1 MYRQKFFFLLLSH
14 GTLED
19 VELPKK
25 RGNLW
30 NERFINIPSQSS
42 LLLFFLPF
50 LTRWLSMCSSYGIP
64 LLLLHVTIEGR
75 PHSSAR
81 ELRGDGLKITPKD
94 GMKEIVEQP
103 KQKEGQDFFQDSQNL
118 YTTSWVS
125 AEKVK
130 FVFLMKNNL
139 FVFVVHVS
147 NLWNHFSAHDKYY
160 VPNNF
165 YHEWG
170 FPLNFFEPRVAR
182 KFTLIPLHLLIFTTR
197 VITPSE
203 KKNPSRNRVRK
214 EEELEAVKKWHFST
228 YSTGVEECVIT
239 ITRQKPETLF
249 SFIKQIGHM
258 LGMVFT
264 LVL

>member
-14 GTLED
+14 GTLEGD
-19 VELPKK
+19 VELPKKK

-125 AEKVK
+125 ADFLHKSKVC
-130 FVFLMKNNL
+130 FLMKNNL

-203 KKNPSRNRVRK
+203 KKILAEIESERRRSWRPWKNGIS
-214 EEELEAVKKWHFST
+214 LLT
-228 YSTGVEECVIT
+228 L
-239 ITRQKPETLF
+239 PE
-249 SFIKQIGHM
+249 
-258 LGMVFT
+258 
-264 LVL
+264 

>member
-1 MYRQKFFFLLLSH
+1 M
-14 GTLED
+14 
-19 VELPKK
+19 
-25 RGNLW
+25 
-30 NERFINIPSQSS
+30 
-42 LLLFFLPF
+42 
-50 LTRWLSMCSSYGIP
+50 
-64 LLLLHVTIEGR
+64 
-75 PHSSAR
+75 
-81 ELRGDGLKITPKD
+81 
-94 GMKEIVEQP
+94 
-103 KQKEGQDFFQDSQNL
+103 
-118 YTTSWVS
+118 
-125 AEKVK
+125 
-130 FVFLMKNNL
+130 
-139 FVFVVHVS
+139 VHVS

-165 YHEWG
+165 YHEWV

-203 KKNPSRNRVRK
+203 KKILAEIESEK